1 MATKLPA
8 IFEMDPNKVPI
19 SKFPISRTQPI
30 IDFNQVCYNTASEF
44 VEGFNQDTVMQS
56 KAGLYCKAG
65 VKKLTRA
72 IGKDPCQF
80 RLPVPVINLRA
91 KYFAEGLRK
100 HKNDPEKARKY
111 CIRKSL
117 HNKNQEV
124 GFCESAYTMY
134 KQVYGDKEPPTLPKK
149 RDCYPRKKRENYVEH
164 IEENLDKKPPKE
176 KGKANCWVVGIV
188 SGIIVIMFIF
198 LILMSIN
205 VLTTAE

>member
-65 VKKLTRA
+65 VEKLTKA

-100 HKNDPEKARKY
+100 HKNDPEKTRKY
-111 CIRKSL
+111 SIRK
-117 HNKNQEV
+117 
-124 GFCESAYTMY
+124 
-134 KQVYGDKEPPTLPKK
+134 
-149 RDCYPRKKRENYVEH
+149 
-164 IEENLDKKPPKE
+164 
-176 KGKANCWVVGIV
+176 
-188 SGIIVIMFIF
+188 
-198 LILMSIN
+198 
-205 VLTTAE
+205 

>member
-19 SKFPISRTQPI
+19 SEFPISRTQPI

-44 VEGFNQDTVMQS
+44 VEGFNQDTVRQS
-56 KAGLYCKAG
+56 KAGQYCKAG
-65 VKKLTRA
+65 VEKLIKA

-80 RLPVPVINLRA
+80 RLPVPVVDLRA

-100 HKNDPEKARKY
+100 HQNNPEKARKY
-111 CIRKSL
+111 CIMKSIN
-117 HNKNQEV
+117 NKDQEV

-134 KQVYGDKEPPTLPKK
+134 KEVYQDKEPETLPQEPECYTEPMEVQESVEEKK
-149 RDCYPRKKRENYVEH
+149 DEH
-164 IEENLDKKPPKE
+164 KHED
-176 KGKANCWVVGIV
+176 KANCWVVGIV
-188 SGIIVIMFIF
+188 SGIIVVLFIF
-198 LILMSIN
+198 LILASIN

>member
-1 MATKLPA
+1 
-8 IFEMDPNKVPI
+8 
-19 SKFPISRTQPI
+19 
-30 IDFNQVCYNTASEF
+30 
-44 VEGFNQDTVMQS
+44 MQS
-56 KAGLYCKAG
+56 KAGLYCKEG
-65 VKKLTRA
+65 VEKLIKA

-80 RLPVPVINLRA
+80 RLPVPVIDLRA
-91 KYFAEGLRK
+91 KYFAEGLHK
-100 HKNDPEKARKY
+100 YKNDPEKARKY

-134 KQVYGDKEPPTLPKK
+134 KQVYGDKKPPTLPKK

-164 IEENLDKKPPKE
+164 MEENLDKKPPND

-205 VLTTAE
+205 VLTTAK

>member
-19 SKFPISRTQPI
+19 SEFPISRTQPI

-44 VEGFNQDTVMQS
+44 VEGFNQDTVRQS
-56 KAGLYCKAG
+56 KAGQYCKAG
-65 VKKLTRA
+65 VEKLIKA

-80 RLPVPVINLRA
+80 RLPVPVIDLRA
-91 KYFAEGLRK
+91 
-100 HKNDPEKARKY
+100 KY

-117 HNKNQEV
+117 HNKDQEV

-134 KQVYGDKEPPTLPKK
+134 KEVYQDKEPETLPQEPECYTEPMEVQESVEEKK
-149 RDCYPRKKRENYVEH
+149 DEH
-164 IEENLDKKPPKE
+164 KHE
-176 KGKANCWVVGIV
+176 GKANCWVVGIV
-188 SGIIVIMFIF
+188 SGIIVVLFIF
-198 LILMSIN
+198 LILASIN

>member
-19 SKFPISRTQPI
+19 SEFPISRTQPI

-44 VEGFNQDTVMQS
+44 VEGFNQDTVRQS
-56 KAGLYCKAG
+56 KAGQYCKAG
-65 VKKLTRA
+65 VEKLIKA

-80 RLPVPVINLRA
+80 RLPAPVIDLRA

-100 HKNDPEKARKY
+100 HQNNPEKARKY

-117 HNKNQEV
+117 HNKDQEV

-134 KQVYGDKEPPTLPKK
+134 KEVYQDKEPETLPQEPECYVEPMEVQEETVEDKK
-149 RDCYPRKKRENYVEH
+149 RDHKHE
-164 IEENLDKKPPKE
+164 
-176 KGKANCWVVGIV
+176 GQANCWVVGIV
-188 SGIIVIMFIF
+188 SGIIVILFIF
-198 LILMSIN
+198 LLLASIN
-205 VLTTAE
+205 VLTTAK